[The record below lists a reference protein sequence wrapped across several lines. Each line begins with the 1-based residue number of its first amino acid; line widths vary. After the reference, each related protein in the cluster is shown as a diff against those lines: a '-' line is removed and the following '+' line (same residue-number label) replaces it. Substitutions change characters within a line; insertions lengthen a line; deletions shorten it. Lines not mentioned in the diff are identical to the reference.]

1 MTVAAPL
8 GNTRQELNDHRSDMV
23 VQLREGYVLPC
34 RAAKNAF
41 HRPYTKTRVLLVV
54 RMRGRMTE
62 RHSKETCLKLK
73 PPVPDVPKVEYDIDF
88 VKQEANSNI

>member
-23 VQLREGYVLPC
+23 LQLREGYVLPY

-41 HRPYTKTRVLLVV
+41 HRPYPKH
-54 RMRGRMTE
+54 E
-62 RHSKETCLKLK
+62 FCLWLECGAGCPSDTARNISKLK

-88 VKQEANSNI
+88 VKQEANSNL

>member
-1 MTVAAPL
+1 M
-8 GNTRQELNDHRSDMV
+8 
-23 VQLREGYVLPC
+23 
-34 RAAKNAF
+34 
-41 HRPYTKTRVLLVV
+41 V

-88 VKQEANSNI
+88 LKQEANSNL